1 MISGQTSFC
10 LVGKFSG
17 QSPYSPPP
25 SPLLWGLALFLR
37 YVLHRK
43 QQRPDRVP
51 VVSRLDKMTK
61 DNSFEAGRCSRE
73 RQKEHS
79 LMVA

>member
-1 MISGQTSFC
+1 
-10 LVGKFSG
+10 VV
-17 QSPYSPPP
+17 SPSSPPP
-25 SPLLWGLALFLR
+25 SPVVVRGWPFFLR

-43 QQRPDRVP
+43 QQRPERVP

-61 DNSFEAGRCSRE
+61 DNLFEAGRCSRE